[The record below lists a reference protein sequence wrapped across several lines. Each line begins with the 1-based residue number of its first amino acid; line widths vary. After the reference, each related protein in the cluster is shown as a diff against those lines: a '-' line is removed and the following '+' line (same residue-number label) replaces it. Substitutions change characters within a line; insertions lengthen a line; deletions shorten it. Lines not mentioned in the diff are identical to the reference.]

1 MLYTKYIDLLEGF
14 GKFINK
20 HDFNVNQIKK
30 SILDKIKENYRLN
43 ALPREIVFSDI
54 QKNSCDEKEDNNEL
68 EEDNNKLEEDNS
80 KNKSDKLIDSEP
92 VINNKLDKII
102 NSEPIINNGL
112 HESIFYEL
120 LKDAN
125 IVLEKQ

>member
-54 QKNSCDEKEDNNEL
+54 EKNSCDEK
-68 EEDNNKLEEDNS
+68 EDNNKLEEDNS
-80 KNKSDKLIDSEP
+80 KNKSDKLINSEP
-92 VINNKLDKII
+92 VINKKLDKII

-112 HESIFYEL
+112 HKSIFYEL